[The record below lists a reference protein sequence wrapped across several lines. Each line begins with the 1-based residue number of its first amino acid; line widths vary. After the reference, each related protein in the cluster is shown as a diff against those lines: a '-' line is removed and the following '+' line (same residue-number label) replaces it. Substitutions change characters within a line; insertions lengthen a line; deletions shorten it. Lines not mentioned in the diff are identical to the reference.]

1 MYFKSNLILQR
12 FLLKIKKAAG
22 LACSSSYIKAD
33 GTKIKQLI
41 SKKFNLKFKA
51 ISGAGTGASLPFFQR
66 KYNYIIPFIFKTLGS
81 NIPEDA
87 EPIVTFSFNIL
98 ILSLIVLFCLI
109 NITGY
114 FISIYLINKYDVEKK
129 FPKYSK
135 LIRYYENSQI
145 FYVIIEIFV
154 CFFFLIIIIILN
166 LGILGIF
173 IFVGPR

>member
-41 SKKFNLKFKA
+41 SKKFNLKFKG
-51 ISGAGTGASLPFFQR
+51 ISGAGAGASLPFSQR

-98 ILSLIVLFCLI
+98 ILSLIVLRSMLVI
-109 NITGY
+109 AAYSYSSNLVAGS
-114 FISIYLINKYDVEKK
+114 ISMLAIV
-129 FPKYSK
+129 
-135 LIRYYENSQI
+135 
-145 FYVIIEIFV
+145 
-154 CFFFLIIIIILN
+154 
-166 LGILGIF
+166 
-173 IFVGPR
+173 